1 MIDIHAHMC
10 WKDYDKDIDD
20 IIARCKKE
28 LSAVIVGSARY
39 DEGVKALELCKRYPG
54 FLFPSLGFHPIEGG
68 VDPEKIIELIRKNAD
83 KIVAVGEV
91 GLDYHW
97 EKNPEKHKKQKEV
110 FYQFIDLAK
119 QIKKPLVIH
128 SWDAERECFEMVK
141 GLDIPVV
148 FHCFSGKRALA
159 NEIISEGFYISLSTM
174 VLFSKNI
181 RKVAKDVPLE
191 QMLLE
196 TDSPFLSPEK
206 DKDTRNYPWN
216 IRISAAKIAKIKNI
230 QTEDVLH
237 SAEKNAVNIFNLKIV

>member
-1 MIDIHAHMC
+1 
-10 WKDYDKDIDD
+10 
-20 IIARCKKE
+20 
-28 LSAVIVGSARY
+28 
-39 DEGVKALELCKRYPG
+39 VK
-54 FLFPSLGFHPIEGG
+54 
-68 VDPEKIIELIRKNAD
+68 
-83 KIVAVGEV
+83 
-91 GLDYHW
+91 LDLTITGK
-97 EKNPEKHKKQKEV
+97 KNPEKHDKQKEI
-110 FYQFIDLAK
+110 FSQFIDFAK

-128 SWDAERECFEMVK
+128 SWDAESECFEMVK

-181 RKVAKDVPLE
+181 RKVAKDVPLK

-237 SAEKNAVNIFNLKIV
+237 NAEKNAVNIFNLKIV